1 MKLSK
6 PFRMKQFQIRQER
19 SAMKIGT
26 DGVLLGAWTPLTNT
40 ENTILDVGAG
50 TGIISLML
58 AQRSDAEVL
67 DALELDEDAFEECV
81 TNFEASPWGD
91 RLFCY
96 HASFQEFAEEVED
109 KYDLIVSN
117 PPFFNQK
124 DENRE
129 NTQRNKARFTDSLYF
144 EELIEGAS
152 SLLSEQ
158 GRLAVIIPF
167 EEETMFVDLALRNGL
182 YLLRHCRVKG
192 MPEKT
197 FKRSLLLFSKTLT
210 EEVVQAE
217 ELCIETSRHTYTE
230 EYISLTKDFYVGM

>member
-1 MKLSK
+1 
-6 PFRMKQFQIRQER
+6 MKQFVVQQER

-26 DGVLLGAWTPLTNT
+26 DGVLLGAWTPLDDAVTS
-40 ENTILDVGAG
+40 ILDVGAG
-50 TGIISLML
+50 TGIIGLMM
-58 AQRSDAEVL
+58 AQRSHAEL
-67 DALELDEDAFEECV
+67 IDALELDEDAFEECV

-96 HASFQEFAEEVED
+96 HASFQEFAEEIED

-129 NTQRNKARFTDSLYF
+129 NTQRNQARFTDSLYF

-167 EEETMFVDLALRNGL
+167 QEETMFVNLALRNGL

-192 MPEKT
+192 MSGKPY
-197 FKRSLLLFSKTLT
+197 KRSLLLFSRIASTNK
-210 EEVVQAE
+210 VKYE
-217 ELCIETSRHTYTE
+217 ELIIETSRHKYTQK
-230 EYISLTKDFYVGM
+230 YIDLTKDFYIGM